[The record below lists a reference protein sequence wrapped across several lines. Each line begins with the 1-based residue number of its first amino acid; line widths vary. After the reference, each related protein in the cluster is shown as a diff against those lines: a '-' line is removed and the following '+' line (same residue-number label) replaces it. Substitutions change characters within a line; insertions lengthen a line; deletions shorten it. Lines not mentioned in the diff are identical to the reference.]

1 MKYFFL
7 GASNPET
14 IRMIHALEKS
24 VPSFEVGGFLDNE
37 KKLHGKY
44 FHGYPILGGSN
55 KVKELKSNNV
65 RFVNLITRDSI
76 LRYKTT
82 QDIINFGGL
91 LGNFIH
97 PSVDLAL
104 VELGLGNYFQEGV
117 IIQAGVKIKNNCSI
131 HMGSLIGHETLIS
144 SDTFI
149 AHAVSI
155 SGCCDIG
162 QGCFI
167 GTNATILPR
176 IKIGNWVSVGA
187 GTVVNK
193 DVPDYSV
200 IVGNPGR
207 IIRTI
212 SPPY

>member
-1 MKYFFL
+1 
-7 GASNPET
+7 
-14 IRMIHALEKS
+14 
-24 VPSFEVGGFLDNE
+24 
-37 KKLHGKY
+37 
-44 FHGYPILGGSN
+44 
-55 KVKELKSNNV
+55 
-65 RFVNLITRDSI
+65 
-76 LRYKTT
+76 
-82 QDIINFGGL
+82 
-91 LGNFIH
+91 
-97 PSVDLAL
+97 
-104 VELGLGNYFQEGV
+104 
-117 IIQAGVKIKNNCSI
+117 
-131 HMGSLIGHETLIS
+131 MGSLIGHETLIS

-207 IIRTI
+207 IIRII